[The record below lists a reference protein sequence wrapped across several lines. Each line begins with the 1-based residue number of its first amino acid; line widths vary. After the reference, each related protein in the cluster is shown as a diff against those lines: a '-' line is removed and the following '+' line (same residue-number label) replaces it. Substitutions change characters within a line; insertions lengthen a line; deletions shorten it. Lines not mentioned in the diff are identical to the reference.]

1 MKKGIFG
8 VIVLILLGVGG
19 FFGYKYYS
27 ETYKTTTAYT
37 KIPAEVPEKTKS
49 KNSDGKIIAGEYSY
63 HYDVIFVKAD
73 GKATKRTFS
82 VSGEAP
88 QPLKPGS
95 YVQADISD
103 KRTSSPR
110 VIAEE
115 KIPKKIKDKVD
126 ELN

>member
-1 MKKGIFG
+1 M
-8 VIVLILLGVGG
+8 
-19 FFGYKYYS
+19 
-27 ETYKTTTAYT
+27 T
-37 KIPAEVPEKTKS
+37 
-49 KNSDGKIIAGEYSY
+49 
-63 HYDVIFVKAD
+63 FVKAD

-115 KIPKKIKDKVD
+115 KIPKEIKNKVD